1 MTEVTEV
8 PCRPRE
14 ASEPTASSSPTAMP
28 VAAVADE
35 RPNRWGAR

>member
-1 MTEVTEV
+1 MNEVAEV
-8 PCRPRE
+8 LFRSRE
-14 ASEPTASSSPTAMP
+14 ASEPATTSTHTAML